1 MKIVFLYDLDSKSLD
16 SVQAINKDGKRERR
30 ERNDPIKISS
40 LLRISSQ
47 VEPEFVIIHRDLY

>member
-1 MKIVFLYDLDSKSLD
+1 MKIVFLYDLDSKFLD